1 MSPRALAVPVLA
13 LAAAGLAGGCSPV
26 PPAAAPG
33 GGAVDPTPPRT
44 ATAAAEE
51 DAPPASR
58 PAQAGAAEVAEAPE
72 TADPT
77 GAAATAAVGFETE
90 ILPIL
95 SGRCRPCHFEGGKMY
110 ERLPFDRPETIR
122 TLGTRLFTRIKEPRE
137 QERIRAFLAAD
148 GGGSEAPD

>member
-1 MSPRALAVPVLA
+1 MSPRALAVSLLA

-33 GGAVDPTPPRT
+33 A
-44 ATAAAEE
+44 AAAE
-51 DAPPASR
+51 PSL
-58 PAQAGAAEVAEAPE
+58 AQAETAGAPE
-72 TADPT
+72 TAEPA
-77 GAAATAAVGFETE
+77 GAAVGFETE

-122 TLGTRLFTRIKEPRE
+122 TLGTRLFTRIQEPGE
-137 QERIRAFLAAD
+137 QERIRAFLATDA
-148 GGGSEAPD
+148 GGSEAPE